1 MLENRANS
9 KYLMW
14 LSRLLAV
21 IVLISTIS
29 VKPVFAADELDAYVT
44 INSQRIPIPE
54 TYQIDKAIT
63 NIGSIDGS
71 SPYFNAPS
79 DIFITDTDEIYVVD
93 TSNNRVLKLSED
105 GEVLKIY
112 TNSAEKAFRQPEG
125 VFVDASGDL
134 YVADTGNS
142 RVVHID
148 NDDKFIEQFVAPV
161 SELIP
166 EGTPFK
172 PSKLLV
178 SDTGLL
184 YLVQGEKV
192 LVLDAD
198 NEFKQYFGQTKI
210 GYNLVENL
218 VRMFGSETQ
227 QKFMT
232 KRTASSYVNITLA
245 NNYIYAATKETI
257 EGEIKK
263 LNSIGTNVYRKYR
276 NASTGVDI
284 FADLKKKFRADL
296 MKKEFKFG
304 EVFDDDGNYVD
315 PSFADV
321 AVDDNGIVYA
331 LEDLKGKVYQYDMD
345 GNLLTVFGGLGEK
358 KGTFSRPS
366 SIDVDSKGNVYIL
379 DKLNNSLQVFKP
391 TAFIEKVH
399 EAVVAYD
406 DGLYDEAYALWQEVL
421 EIDENYEL
429 AHIGIGNA
437 LFKQERFEEAMASY
451 KIADD
456 QANYSK
462 AFDEYRYT
470 VLRAHFF
477 LIVLITVLLVV
488 GVYFGLIKLIKT
500 SDKAT
505 NDFIFSR
512 GTPMGIWQGVK
523 IGFNVI
529 VHPFE
534 TFEAVKVNRD
544 RITLWPAV
552 IIFAMAF
559 VVKVAYVFVVHYPLA
574 SMKVEDANILFEAV
588 KILLAP
594 LTWVIASFAI
604 SSIIDGESKPK
615 EIFLTASYCMV
626 PYILLI
632 APLMFLTNVMSQSE
646 QFWFMLITNAA
657 TIWTFVLFFISL
669 MQLNDYSFGK
679 TILTYIL
686 SGFAIVLIWFIA
698 ILIYV
703 LSFRLLQFVTGIIT
717 EIQIAWF

>member
-1 MLENRANS
+1 MLEKRANN
-9 KYLMW
+9 KCLKW
-14 LSRLLAV
+14 LSCFLAA
-21 IVLISTIS
+21 IVLFSSVS
-29 VKPVFAADELDAYVT
+29 VKPVLASDSYVT

-54 TYQIDKAIT
+54 TYQVETAIT

-79 DIFITDTDEIYVVD
+79 DIFITDSDEIYVVD
-93 TSNNRVLKLSED
+93 TSNNRVLKLSKD

-112 TNSAEKAFRQPEG
+112 TNSKEKAFRSPEG
-125 VFVDASGDL
+125 VFVDESGDL

-148 NDDKFIEQFVAPV
+148 NDDNYIETFVAPV

-172 PSKLLV
+172 PSKLVV
-178 SDTGLL
+178 SDTGLM

-192 LVLDAD
+192 LVLDANND
-198 NEFKQYFGQTKI
+198 FKQYFGQTKI

-218 VRMFGSETQ
+218 IRMFGSETQ
-227 QKFMT
+227 QKFAT
-232 KRTASSYVNITLA
+232 KRTASSYVNIALFD
-245 NNYIYAATKETI
+245 NYIYAATKETI

-276 NASTGVDI
+276 NAATGVDL
-284 FADLKKKFRADL
+284 FADFKKKFRADL

-321 AVDDNGIVYA
+321 AVDNNGIVYA
-331 LEDLKGKVYQYDMD
+331 LEELKGKVYQYDMD
-345 GNLLTVFGGLGEK
+345 GNLLTVFGGLGEQ

-366 SIDVDSKGNVYIL
+366 SIEVDSEGNVYIL

-391 TAFIEKVH
+391 TAFIQKVH
-399 EAVVAYD
+399 SAVVAYD
-406 DGLYDEAYALWQEVL
+406 AGKYDESYQLWQEVL

-437 LFKQERFEEAMASY
+437 LFKQERFEEAMESY

-462 AFDEYRYT
+462 AFDEYRYE

-477 LIVLITVLLVV
+477 LIVVIVVLIVL
-488 GVYFGLIKLIKT
+488 GIYFGLIKLYR
-500 SDKAT
+500 SARKAT
-505 NDFIFSR
+505 NDFIFSK
-512 GTPMGIWQGVK
+512 GTPLGIWQGVK
-523 IGFNVI
+523 MGFNVLF
-529 VHPFE
+529 HPFE
-534 TFEAVKVNRD
+534 TFEAVKVNNY
-544 RITLWPAV
+544 RITIWPAV
-552 IIFAMAF
+552 ILFVAAF
-559 VVKVAYVFVVHYPLA
+559 VVKVAYVFVIHYPLA

-594 LTWVIASFAI
+594 LTWVIGSFAI
-604 SSIIDGESKPK
+604 SSIMDGESKPK
-615 EIFLTASYCMV
+615 EIFLTAGYCMT

-632 APLMFLTNVMSQSE
+632 TPLMFATNVMSQSE
-646 QFWFMLITNAA
+646 QFWFMLISNAA
-657 TIWTFVLFFISL
+657 TIWMFVLFFFSL
-669 MQLNDYSFGK
+669 MSLNDYSFGK
-679 TILTYIL
+679 TIITYIL

-698 ILIYV
+698 ILVYV
-703 LSFRLLQFVTGIIT
+703 LSFRLIQFVTGIIT